1 MRGYSVQNLGVRPC
15 RSCLLVTAAR
25 TGKQIPLARRIQ
37 RVCDAAVAPLRTS
50 SITLSNH
57 GSLRGKVGGLET
69 RSRQGV
75 SSTESL
81 TRGLLTGKPESAS
94 QQANTTR
101 LGTAIAG
108 RMSRPNCKGSAST
121 DAHGVPSVRLVL
133 SLLGSVM
140 TDISV
145 CLCYG
150 LRGAR
155 IAMSP
160 VASEWASI
168 F

>member
-1 MRGYSVQNLGVRPC
+1 MQNLGVRPC

-25 TGKQIPLARRIQ
+25 TGKRPQIPLARRIQ

-121 DAHGVPSVRLVL
+121 DAHGVHDRCAWCTKCAPGSQPPWQRNDRHFRV
-133 SLLGSVM
+133 SLLWSAGSSNRDV
-140 TDISV
+140 T
-145 CLCYG
+145 CG
-150 LRGAR
+150 
-155 IAMSP
+155 
-160 VASEWASI
+160 